1 MAAAVRPFMSTP
13 DQGSISALWAGTSP
27 ELREEGKWK
36 NGSYFTEARENGKES
51 AEASDQE
58 VSPFEFDGRSSLI
71 LLLLSAYRQF
81 LRQLGE
87 NH

>member
-1 MAAAVRPFMSTP
+1 VATGQQSQFKPAYGELVGAVMAAAVRPFMSTP

-36 NGSYFTEARENGKES
+36 NGSYFTEAQEEGKES

-58 VSPFEFDGRSSLI
+58 VSY
-71 LLLLSAYRQF
+71 A
-81 LRQLGE
+81 
-87 NH
+87 